1 MSHLIKFLKE
11 AHSRSLVSGHG
22 ISPSFN
28 KRIVI
33 IDDSPEMMDFTADE
47 FGDVEDEKVLLE
59 TKLIE
64 DELMDNLAEALVRR
78 GGREELDHI
87 VTMLVRKAETNMKER
102 ATELLK

>member
-11 AHSRSLVSGHG
+11 AHTFRNEFVVNGNSV
-22 ISPSFN
+22 
-28 KRIVI
+28 VC

-47 FGDVEDEKVLLE
+47 FCDVEDEKVLLE

-78 GGREELDHI
+78 GGRDELDHI
-87 VTMLVRKAETNMKER
+87 VTMLVRKAEDNMKER